1 MNKNK
6 FISPLLLLLAAML
19 WGFAFAAQ
27 DAASGVP
34 AFALGMSRSILG
46 SIFLLFVIAVF
57 DKIRGGKRRLISRH
71 GIDFTKEELIGGVI
85 CGAILTVASAF
96 QQFGINGGTNGGK
109 AAFITAIYVVL
120 VPIYSLAIKKR
131 AGINIWI
138 SVVISIVGF
147 YLLCISEDLTV
158 VPSDMLVLACAL
170 LFPLHILFIDHF
182 SPRVDGIRL
191 SFVQFLS
198 AAILNAILALIFE
211 GGLHLKLVGESILPV
226 VYLGIVSSGIAY
238 TLQIIGQ
245 KGVNPSAASILL
257 SLESVFG
264 IIGTALFVGK
274 TLTLREYIGCFI
286 VLIAVVLSQ
295 LDMTAVRKYIRKN
308 KNEDQNIEE

>member
-1 MNKNK
+1 MNKNR

-19 WGFAFAAQ
+19 WGFAFTAQ

-34 AFALGMSRSILG
+34 AFALGMGRSVLG
-46 SIFLLFVIAVF
+46 GVFLLLVIVIF
-57 DKIRGGKRRLISRH
+57 DKIRGGKRHLISRR

-85 CGAILTVASAF
+85 CGIILTVASAF
-96 QQFGINGGTNGGK
+96 QQLGINGGTDGGK

-120 VPIYSLAIKKR
+120 VPVYSLAIKKR

-138 SVVISIVGF
+138 SVVISVVGF

-158 VPSDMLVLACAL
+158 IPSDMLVLACSL
-170 LFPLHILFIDHF
+170 LFPLHILFIDRF
-182 SPRVDGIRL
+182 SPRVDGIRM
-191 SFVQFLS
+191 SCVQFLV
-198 AAILNAILALIFE
+198 AAVLNAILALIFE
-211 GGLHLKLVGESILPV
+211 GGLHLVLVGESILPIL
-226 VYLGIVSSGIAY
+226 YLGIVSSGIAY

-245 KGVNPSAASILL
+245 KGINPSAASILL

-264 IIGTALFVGK
+264 IIGTALFLGK

-286 VLIAVVLSQ
+286 VLVAVVLSQ
-295 LDMTAVRKYIRKN
+295 LDMTAVKKYIRKN
-308 KNEDQNIEE
+308 KNEAKNIKE

>member
-1 MNKNK
+1 M
-6 FISPLLLLLAAML
+6 LLLLAAML
-19 WGFAFAAQ
+19 WGFAFTAQ

-34 AFALGMSRSILG
+34 AFALGMSRSVLG
-46 SIFLLFVIAVF
+46 CVFLMPVIALF
-57 DKIRGGKRRLISRH
+57 DKIRGGTRRLVSVR
-71 GIDFTKEELIGGVI
+71 GIDFTKEELIGGAI

-96 QQFGINGGTNGGK
+96 QQLGINGGTDGGK

-138 SVVISIVGF
+138 SVVISVVGF

-158 VPSDMLVLACAL
+158 VPSDMLVLICSL

-191 SFVQFLS
+191 SCIQFLT
-198 AAILNAILALIFE
+198 AAVLNAILALIFE
-211 GGLHLKLVGESILPV
+211 GGLHLKLVGESILPIA
-226 VYLGIVSSGIAY
+226 YLGIVSSGIAY

-245 KGVNPSAASILL
+245 KGVNPSAASIIL

-264 IIGTALFVGK
+264 MIGTAVFLKK

-295 LDMTAVRKYIRKN
+295 LDMTAIKNYIRKN
-308 KNEDQNIEE
+308 KNEAKNIEE

>member
-6 FISPLLLLLAAML
+6 LTSPLLLLLAAML

-46 SIFLLFVIAVF
+46 CIFLLPFIAVF
-57 DKIRGGKRRLISRH
+57 DKIRGGNRRLVSKK
-71 GIDFTKEELIGGVI
+71 GVDFTKEELLGGALCGVI
-85 CGAILTVASAF
+85 LAAASAF
-96 QQFGINGGTNGGK
+96 QQLGINGGTDGGK
-109 AAFITAIYVVL
+109 AGFITAIYVIL
-120 VPIYSLAIKKR
+120 VPIYALAIKKK

-138 SVVISIVGF
+138 SVVISVVGF
-147 YLLCISEDLTV
+147 YLLCISEDLSV
-158 VPSDMLVLACAL
+158 VPSDMLVLISSL
-170 LFPLHILFIDHF
+170 LFPLHILFIDYF

-191 SFVQFLS
+191 SCIQFLTAS
-198 AAILNAILALIFE
+198 VLNAILALIFE
-211 GGLHLKLVGESILPV
+211 GGLHLDLVGASILPV

-245 KGVNPSAASILL
+245 KGVNPSAASIIL

-264 IIGTALFVGK
+264 IIGTALFLGK
-274 TLTLREYIGCFI
+274 TLSMREYLGCFI
-286 VLIAVVLSQ
+286 VLIAVILSQ
-295 LDMTAVRKYIRKN
+295 IDPATIKNFVRKN
-308 KNEDQNIEE
+308 KNEAKNIEE